1 MRHVLASGASDTRMD
16 RLTSEAHYCGFP
28 NTSIEGGVSRQR
40 DGGSAE
46 IYAQYVCAHVIQAQK
61 AVDTRARRK
70 RMREHGEA
78 ASLMSHCLDAVHAD
92 TGHVLLSAAGGNTNS
107 ARRRRR
113 VVSDDFKWRNVQQ
126 CPGSPGVHGQ
136 TQHDA
141 SPRAEQLGS
150 NDNETLAGI
159 ERIRHKMIA
168 VSSGIR
174 PVYMTADRMGRS
186 EIAFRY
192 TSSRSLLW

>member
-1 MRHVLASGASDTRMD
+1 MRHVIALDASDARM
-16 RLTSEAHYCGFP
+16 E
-28 NTSIEGGVSRQR
+28 SIDVGSPLLRVPEHRHGGGVSRQR
-40 DGGSAE
+40 DGGSTE
-46 IYAQYVCAHVIQAQK
+46 VDAQYVSAHVIQTQK
-61 AVDTRARRK
+61 AVDARARRK
-70 RMREHGEA
+70 RVREHGEV

-92 TGHVLLSAAGGNTNS
+92 TGHMFLSASGGNPNS
-107 ARRRRR
+107 ARRRRW
-113 VVSDDFKWRNVQQ
+113 VVSDDFKRRNVQQ
-126 CPGSPGVHGQ
+126 CPGSPGIHGQ

-141 SPRAEQLGS
+141 SPQTEQLGA
-150 NDNETLAGI
+150 NDHEILAGI